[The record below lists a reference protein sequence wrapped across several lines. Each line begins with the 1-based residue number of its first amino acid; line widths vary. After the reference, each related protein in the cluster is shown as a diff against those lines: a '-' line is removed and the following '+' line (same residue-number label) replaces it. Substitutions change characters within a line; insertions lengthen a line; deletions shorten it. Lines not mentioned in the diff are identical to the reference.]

1 MASRSF
7 VRVMAD
13 AVIEKIQPCLLDR
26 LTDENPEAQ
35 KESRSERIIS
45 MRRYRDGVL
54 RDLAWLLNAKAHTA
68 AEGLNEFPEADR
80 SVLNFGTRDLCG
92 LISTNMDLGDLEHDI
107 ADAIRRFEPRI
118 NPRTIEVKAAP
129 GSKRDSMG
137 LSIEIRG
144 ELWAYPIPEELYL
157 RTEIDLDTGEYTI

>member
-1 MASRSF
+1 
-7 VRVMAD
+7 MAD
-13 AVIEKIQPCLLDR
+13 PIVEKIQPCLLDR
-26 LTDENPEAQ
+26 LTDESPESE
-35 KESRSERIIS
+35 KESRSERIVS

-54 RDLAWLLNAKAHTA
+54 RDLGWLLNAKAHTA
-68 AEGLNEFPEADR
+68 AEGLKEFPEADH

-92 LISTNMDLGDLEHDI
+92 LISTHTELGDLEHDI
-107 ADAIRRFEPRI
+107 AEAIRRFEPRI

-157 RTEIDLDTGEYTI
+157 RTELDLDTGEYTI

>member
-1 MASRSF
+1 MAE
-7 VRVMAD
+7 AT
-13 AVIEKIQPCLLDR
+13 IEKIQPCLLDR

-35 KESRSERIIS
+35 KESRSERIVS

-54 RDLAWLLNAKAHTA
+54 RDLAWLLNAKAHIA
-68 AEGLNEFPEADR
+68 AEGLNEFSEAER

-92 LISTNMDLGDLEHDI
+92 LISTTMDLGDLEHDI
-107 ADAIRRFEPRI
+107 AEAIRRFEPRI
-118 NPRTIEVKAAP
+118 NPRTIEVKAAV

-144 ELWAYPIPEELYL
+144 ELWAYPIPEELHL
-157 RTEIDLDTGEYTI
+157 RTQIDLDTGEYTI

>member
-1 MASRSF
+1 MAE
-7 VRVMAD
+7 AT
-13 AVIEKIQPCLLDR
+13 IEKIQPCLLDR

-35 KESRSERIIS
+35 KESRSERIVS

-54 RDLAWLLNAKAHTA
+54 RDLAWLLNAKAHIA
-68 AEGLNEFPEADR
+68 AEGLNEFSEAER

-92 LISTNMDLGDLEHDI
+92 LISTTMDLGDLEHDI
-107 ADAIRRFEPRI
+107 AEAIRRFEPRI
-118 NPRTIEVKAAP
+118 NPRTIEVKAAV

-157 RTEIDLDTGEYTI
+157 RTQIDLDTGEYTI